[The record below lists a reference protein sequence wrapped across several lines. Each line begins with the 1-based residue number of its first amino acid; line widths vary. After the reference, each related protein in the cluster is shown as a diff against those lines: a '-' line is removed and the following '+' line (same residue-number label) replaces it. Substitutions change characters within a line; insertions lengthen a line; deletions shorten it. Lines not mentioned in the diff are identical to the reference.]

1 MTCESDI
8 HPSMQLT
15 HIYWQRVWPCAKHV
29 FFWCFDVRGHVIIE
43 GLPLLEW
50 PILDETTHLLP
61 VCAPF
66 IVRLINCIPH
76 STNLLYWAFP
86 LWATI
91 PNPWCARAMP
101 DSYRQT
107 PHHRAHW
114 NVQPSPPRTC
124 LPPSPA
130 PSHGTHGKGFAHSC
144 PLFYLMTEPGAS
156 LCKLPPHPRY
166 SAPPTLGT
174 ITSYVSMAV
183 ISWSVALTVPKVKTF
198 QWV

>member
-15 HIYWQRVWPCAKHV
+15 HIYWQRVWPCVKHV

-50 PILDETTHLLP
+50 PILDETTHLSP

-66 IVRLINCIPH
+66 IVRLIDCIPH

-86 LWATI
+86 LWATV
-91 PNPWCARAMP
+91 PNPWCARTMP
-101 DSYRQT
+101 DGYRQT
-107 PHHRAHW
+107 PHIRAHW

-124 LPPSPA
+124 LPPHLLLPMETMVKA
-130 PSHGTHGKGFAHSC
+130 LLTVAHSSTSWLNLAL
-144 PLFYLMTEPGAS
+144 PYANSHPTPGAV
-156 LCKLPPHPRY
+156 HPLL
-166 SAPPTLGT
+166 LG
-174 ITSYVSMAV
+174 
-183 ISWSVALTVPKVKTF
+183 L
-198 QWV
+198 